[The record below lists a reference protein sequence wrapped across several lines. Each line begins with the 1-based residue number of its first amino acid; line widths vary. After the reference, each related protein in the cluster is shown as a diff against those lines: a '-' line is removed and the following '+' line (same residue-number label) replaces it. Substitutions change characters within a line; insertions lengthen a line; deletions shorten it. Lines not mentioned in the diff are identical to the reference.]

1 MPAGRS
7 SPFSAFRAEAAFS
20 SAPTPIEEPAPIHR
34 TAFLANSF
42 LFPTPRGA
50 CIPTPPGA
58 LRSSARSL
66 ESQGVGPPLFGPPG
80 VIPSARV
87 DAVFEVRVGH
97 GAGIKCQM
105 VVGGGPVEGRWG
117 GGKGGIAAYTATMR
131 ASGGAAQLA
140 RRGAPNSR
148 GEGAWAWSGRR
159 RKACKW
165 RFKARGGSAGEGGNR
180 GGCGAFPPLSR
191 PTPPPRAW
199 PRCCNMSRPSYSSRD
214 TSPSRR

>member
-117 GGKGGIAAYTATMR
+117 GGG
-131 ASGGAAQLA
+131 
-140 RRGAPNSR
+140 RGASQPTQR
-148 GEGAWAWSGRR
+148 QCGQVGAPRSSQDAAR
-159 RKACKW
+159 RKAG
-165 RFKARGGSAGEGGNR
+165 ARVRGPGVGAAGRLVNGVSKLGEGPLVREGI
-180 GGCGAFPPLSR
+180 GVGAAPSPPSLA
-191 PTPPPRAW
+191 PPRPPA
-199 PRCCNMSRPSYSSRD
+199 PGRD
-214 TSPSRR
+214 AAT